1 MSKSKCIALF
11 IAILV
16 AIYNFRS
23 SPFSLRESIEIIY
36 EKDLLIPI
44 IELFII
50 GFGFALF
57 SFLVLLPPILEYFY
71 KRCSW
76 FKDFI
81 DYSVKDN
88 DKDEH

>member
-36 EKDLLIPI
+36 EKDLLVTY
-44 IELFII
+44 IELLII
-50 GFGFALF
+50 TSALGLF
-57 SFLVLLPPILEYFY
+57 VFLVMLPPILEFFY
-71 KRCSW
+71 KRCAW
-76 FKDFI
+76 FKEFI
-81 DYSVKDN
+81 DYSVKN
-88 DKDEH
+88 KDEHK